1 MANSATLLSMT
12 TRVRRRADMEN
23 TQFVTDNEIYKY
35 LNDSLTE
42 LYDLFVTSYQHYVMN
57 EVDTTLDGSGE
68 YFIRTVPGQSNF
80 GIDDFMKLEGIS
92 IDVGGRLI
100 AMSRFMFGERDMLE
114 YLPSTVLAYNTKYCF
129 IGDRIKFT
137 NDVAN
142 TPIKI
147 WYIPCKHNLE
157 PFILNTDYLGG
168 AAFGNIA
175 AVSADGTVITMAP
188 AGIALVSTYFDNR
201 RDLGLPAYVQNNVPT
216 TSAPQSVGTIESVD
230 VPTNTLVV
238 TMHTSQ
244 NFQMLP
250 SGGTPLMPSFNPS
263 LDTVMHYLCEGWE
276 EYAVI
281 DAAIKCLEKEES
293 NVETL
298 MRDKEMMRV
307 RIGDVAIERDAGTPF
322 RVTDVNFT
330 KYPNDWYFV

>member
-23 TQFVTDNEIYKY
+23 TQFVTDAEIYRY

-57 EVDTTLDGSGE
+57 EVDATLDGSGE
-68 YFIRTVPGQSNF
+68 YFIRTVAGQSNF
-80 GIDDFMKLEGIS
+80 GINDFMKLEGIS

-100 AMSRFMFGERDMLE
+100 AMERFMFGERDMLE

-129 IGDRIKFT
+129 VGDRIKFT

-147 WYIPCKHNLE
+147 WYIPCRHHLE
-157 PFILNTDYLGG
+157 PFSINTDYLGG
-168 AAFGNIA
+168 GSFGNIT

-188 AGIALVSTYFDNR
+188 AGIALINTYHNNR
-201 RDLGLPAYVQNNVPT
+201 VDQGLPSYVQNNLPT
-216 TSAPQSVGTIESVD
+216 TSAPQSVGTIQSVD
-230 VPTNTLVV
+230 LGTNTFVV
-238 TMHTSQ
+238 TMNTDQ

-250 SGGTPLMPSFNPS
+250 AGGDALFPS
-263 LDTVMHYLCEGWE
+263 LTPAIDTVMHYLCEGWE
-276 EYAVI
+276 EYAII
-281 DAAIKCLEKEES
+281 DSAIKCLEKEES

-298 MRDKEMMRV
+298 VRDKEMVRI